1 MSNGSLVLDADYT
14 FFQSGKTAMRLLIVA
29 AIMMGS
35 VLTDLGIGA
44 QAAPLPPVEPDQTG
58 FSIEGL
64 PASPQPTEPAR
75 PKPIVIAGDN
85 GGVLQVYYERYQTY
99 VAAGATFRIDGRC
112 RSACTLVLAWA
123 DRVCVTER
131 AALGFHEV
139 RDKSGQRVQSES
151 DRLMSLYP
159 APVRE
164 YISAHGGLPPPW
176 GTMWVSGSALRGLVS
191 WP

>member
-1 MSNGSLVLDADYT
+1 MSARITASLFGAALALI
-14 FFQSGKTAMRLLIVA
+14 GTAA
-29 AIMMGS
+29 
-35 VLTDLGIGA
+35 GA
-44 QAAPLPPVEPDQTG
+44 EDT
-58 FSIEGL
+58 
-64 PASPQPTEPAR
+64 AR

-123 DRVCVTER
+123 DRVCITER
-131 AALGFHEV
+131 AALGFHQV
-139 RDKSGQRVQSES
+139 RDESGQPVQSES

-164 YISAHGGLPPPW
+164 YISAHGGLPPP
-176 GTMWVSGSALRGLVS
+176 GGMMLVRGPALRGLVK
-191 WP
+191 PCE